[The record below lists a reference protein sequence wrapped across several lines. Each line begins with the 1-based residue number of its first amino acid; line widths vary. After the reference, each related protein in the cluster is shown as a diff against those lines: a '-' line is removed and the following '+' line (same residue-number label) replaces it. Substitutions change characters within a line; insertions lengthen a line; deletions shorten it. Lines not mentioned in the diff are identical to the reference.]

1 MSFFGQWLG
10 NLTAERVYLAVCLLC
25 VLIVGAAYS
34 VGFATDLGQQ
44 LVWGAIGLQVVVLII
59 IGGFRLADE

>member
-1 MSFFGQWLG
+1 MSSLGQWLG

-34 VGFATDLGQQ
+34 VGFATDRGQQ
-44 LVWGAIGLQVVVLII
+44 LVWGAIGLQGMVLII
-59 IGGFRLADE
+59 IGGHRLASE